1 MENSKAFKLIE
12 GTFSISDARSIVLSF
27 YSTKI
32 LFHNQ
37 HLMRIAERNEGN
49 AHITEQKIL
58 ELDQTRKSI
67 LQLLKHETENDQPL
81 EVEGFIEIGF
91 KNNNCG

>member
-27 YSTKI
+27 YNTKI

-37 HLMRIAERNEGN
+37 QLMRIVEQNEGN
-49 AHITEQKIL
+49 AHLIEQKIL

-67 LQLLKHETENDQPL
+67 LQLLQHETKNDQLL
-81 EVEGFIEIGF
+81 EVEGSIEIRF
-91 KNNNCG
+91 KDNNG